1 MNKLIEI
8 ITAYLDGK
16 KISERRWDGTVG
28 DFSAKWPCAKHE
40 IAEELSDQLTSSGL
54 IGPQIQDVIF
64 AAYPDGYK
72 GEFWLKGVQNAIL
85 QTKEKSKFSDGYHTF
100 EELYEA
106 RMAYNVALFNEWG
119 RDAEECDFISL
130 PAKHDVHKSTRHHD
144 GELCFGGG
152 WFIVVANLPSGQI
165 SNHYEMKHW
174 DLFRVPA
181 VEKAKYEWDGHTS
194 EDVINRLKSL

>member
-28 DFSAKWPCAKHE
+28 DFSAKWPCAKSE
-40 IAEELSDQLTSSGL
+40 IAEELSDQLTSSGFRQL
-54 IGPQIQDVIF
+54 NFETIQQAIIDT
-64 AAYPDGYK
+64 PD
-72 GEFWLKGVQNAIL
+72 EH
-85 QTKEKSKFSDGYHTF
+85 KFSDGYHTF
-100 EELYEA
+100 ESLYDI
-106 RMAYNVALFNEWG
+106 RLAYNVALFNEWADQLETIPG
-119 RDAEECDFISL
+119 VFDQHSMNLLCS
-130 PAKHDVHKSTRHHD
+130 KHDVHKSQRHHD
-144 GELCFGGG
+144 GEPCFGGG

-174 DLFRVPA
+174 DLFKIPSY
-181 VEKAKYEWDGHTS
+181 EKAKYEWDGHTS